1 VIREDVSLLP
11 PFLPPKQSA
20 RWTTLMLIVTMVV
33 AWVGVGINLNE
44 VRDLFAAARGE
55 QVMLGSRIAQIYTN
69 WILLFS
75 QLALLGVAGTS
86 FILWLYQVRANLRAF
101 GARRMDYGRQ
111 WCVLGFVIPGLN
123 FYRPYQVMAEIWQA
137 SAPQNLDP
145 FDWRNVAISKLVPTW
160 WGVCLACAGFEFLA
174 LLTSF
179 NSGLSL
185 PRLQVVAILNILAD
199 TSAALACCLTIF
211 MVSRVSHAQL
221 DKWDKLESRGL
232 LGASSA
238 PA

>member
-1 VIREDVSLLP
+1 MIREDVSLLP
-11 PFLPPKQSA
+11 PFLSPKQSA
-20 RWTTLMLIVTMVV
+20 RWTTLTLIVTMVV

-44 VRDLFAAARGE
+44 ARDLVAAARGE

-101 GARRMDYGRQ
+101 GARRMDYGRE

-123 FYRPYQVMAEIWQA
+123 VYRPYQVMAEIWQA

-145 FDWRNVAISKLVPTW
+145 FDWRERRQK
-160 WGVCLACAGFEFLA
+160 A
-174 LLTSF
+174 L
-179 NSGLSL
+179 
-185 PRLQVVAILNILAD
+185 
-199 TSAALACCLTIF
+199 
-211 MVSRVSHAQL
+211 
-221 DKWDKLESRGL
+221 W
-232 LGASSA
+232 
-238 PA
+238 